1 MSARVANFVFAYRA
15 GAGDPAV
22 IEKAPASAFS
32 RGDFLVGSGSGVS
45 AAPVAAGAI
54 VANDILAI
62 ALTDSNESI
71 NGLCPVLL
79 PGPEDVFL
87 SRVSGGAGSL
97 LTTGD
102 EIGVFADAATG
113 GRHYAGTAASSSTD
127 KLVVVKGQNEVLGQS
142 DDSRILVKFL
152 YHSGL
157 VDLS

>member
-15 GAGDPAV
+15 GAGDPAI

-32 RGDFLVGSGSGVS
+32 RGDLLVASGSGVS
-45 AAPVAAGAI
+45 AAPVATGAV
-54 VANDILAI
+54 VANDILGV

-71 NGLCPVLL
+71 NGLCPVIL

-87 SRVSGGAGSL
+87 SVVSGGAGSL
-97 LTTGD
+97 LTTGV
-102 EIGVFADAATG
+102 EIGVFADAAAG
-113 GRHYAGTAASSSTD
+113 GRHYAGTASGSTD

-142 DDSRILVKFL
+142 DSSRVLVKFI
-152 YHSGL
+152 YHSGI

>member
-1 MSARVANFVFAYRA
+1 
-15 GAGDPAV
+15 
-22 IEKAPASAFS
+22 
-32 RGDFLVGSGSGVS
+32 VS
-45 AAPVAAGAI
+45 AAPVAAGAVI
-54 VANDILAI
+54 ANDILAV

-71 NGLCPVLL
+71 NGLAPVLL
-79 PGPEDVFL
+79 PGAEDVFL

-102 EIGVFADAATG
+102 EIGVFTDAATG

-142 DDSRILVKFL
+142 DDSRILVKFM
-152 YHSGL
+152 YHSGI